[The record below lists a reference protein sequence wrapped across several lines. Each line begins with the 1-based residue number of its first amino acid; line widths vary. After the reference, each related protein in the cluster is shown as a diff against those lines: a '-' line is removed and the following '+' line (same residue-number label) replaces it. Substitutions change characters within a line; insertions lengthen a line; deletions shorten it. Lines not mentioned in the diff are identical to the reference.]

1 MTRFDWSAIDTTVI
15 IMPKEKA
22 AYYFRLLDIDK
33 NNKQRGATLKD
44 IGNLIVCISVLL
56 GRSDKIN
63 VSKTNNR

>member
-1 MTRFDWSAIDTTVI
+1 MTRFDWNAIDTTVI

-56 GRSDKIN
+56 GRSDEIN